1 MIKEYNIDFAKGNGL
16 VPTIIQDYDTKS
28 VLMLGY
34 MNEESLKKTLET
46 GRTYFYSRSRS
57 KLWNKG
63 ETSGHFQE
71 VKDIRTDCDN
81 DTILILVKQIGVACH
96 TGRMSCFYKDI
107 NGVEVY
113 E

>member
-1 MIKEYNIDFAKGNGL
+1 MENKYDIDFAKGNGL
-16 VPTIIQDYDTKS
+16 VPAIIQDYDTKK

-46 GRTYFYSRSRS
+46 GRTYFYSRSRK

-71 VKDIRTDCDN
+71 VKDIRIDCDN
-81 DTILILVKQIGVACH
+81 DTILVLVKQIGVACH
-96 TGRMSCFYKDI
+96 TGRRSCFYKDI
-107 NGVEVY
+107 NGEEVY

>member
-1 MIKEYNIDFAKGNGL
+1 MKNKYDIDFRKGNGL
-16 VPTIIQDYDTKS
+16 VPARIQDYDTKK

-34 MNEESLKKTLET
+34 MSEESLKKTLET

-63 ETSGHFQE
+63 EISGHFQE

-96 TGRMSCFYKDI
+96 TGRKSCFYKDI
-107 NGVEVY
+107 SGVEIY